1 MAFPYM
7 QLTST
12 YTYTVKWSISIRVN
26 IVNLIV
32 NYGSYDYCYYWKKK
46 LNVKFYL
53 YTSSPSF
60 VFPNNVF
67 SIVTAI
73 FRQYVDNSTII
84 IVL

>member
-1 MAFPYM
+1 M
-7 QLTST
+7 QLTSN
-12 YTYTVKWSISIRVN
+12 YTYTVKWNISIRVK

-32 NYGSYDYCYYWKKK
+32 NYGSYVYCYYWKKV
-46 LNVKFYL
+46 NFYL

-84 IVL
+84 VL